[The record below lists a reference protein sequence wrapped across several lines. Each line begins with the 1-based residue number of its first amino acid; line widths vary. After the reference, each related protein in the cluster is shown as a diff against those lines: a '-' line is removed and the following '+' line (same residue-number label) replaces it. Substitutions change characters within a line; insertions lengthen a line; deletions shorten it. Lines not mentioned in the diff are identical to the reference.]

1 MSKYYYEIPTYYEL
15 PHENK
20 LLHLQGQL
28 IDDHDNPCNYIR
40 RKDYIL
46 RVLIPLTISMLLFEI
61 SLPTFEIVEIP
72 ECIASFKLDSS

>member
-28 IDDHDNPCNYIR
+28 IDINFNTGVIKCKSPISPL
-40 RKDYIL
+40 IL
-46 RVLIPLTISMLLFEI
+46 SAL
-61 SLPTFEIVEIP
+61 
-72 ECIASFKLDSS
+72 K

>member
-28 IDDHDNPCNYIR
+28 IDINFNTGVIKCKSP
-40 RKDYIL
+40 IL
-46 RVLIPLTISMLLFEI
+46 PLILSALKWIENLLL
-61 SLPTFEIVEIP
+61 STV
-72 ECIASFKLDSS
+72 

>member
-1 MSKYYYEIPTYYEL
+1 VIKFVSDL
-15 PHENK
+15 
-20 LLHLQGQL
+20 
-28 IDDHDNPCNYIR
+28 NPCNYIR

>member
-28 IDDHDNPCNYIR
+28 IDINFNTGVIKCKSPISPL
-40 RKDYIL
+40 IL
-46 RVLIPLTISMLLFEI
+46 SALKWIENLLL
-61 SLPTFEIVEIP
+61 STV
-72 ECIASFKLDSS
+72 